1 MPLFAHIDCNNF
13 YASCERV
20 FNPSLIGI
28 PVIVL
33 SNNDGCAI
41 ARSQEAKDL
50 GIKMGEPLFKIK
62 DLVEK
67 HNISV
72 FSANFELYGD
82 MSNRVMTI
90 ASQYSPEVEIYS
102 IDECF
107 LNLEG
112 ISDNPRDYCLEI
124 KRKIE
129 KCTKIPVSIGIG
141 STKSLA
147 KTATR
152 IAKKFQKETQGVH
165 IIDSEK
171 KRIKALKWLKIGD
184 VWGIGRQYSKR
195 LISNNILTAYDF
207 TLLDEKWVKANL
219 TSVGLKLMRDM
230 KGIPSIEL
238 ETIKE
243 KQSISVTRTFES
255 RKTDFEDIRERVST
269 FACKCGEKLRK
280 QNSLCTQIHV
290 FIITDYFRQDL
301 SQYSNSI
308 NIKLPYP
315 TNSSIDLS
323 KFATMGLEK
332 IYRQGYKYKKA
343 GVVVMDFVPEA
354 NFQLTLFENR
364 NPKHIVLMK
373 AVDKM
378 NTHYSQDLIRLACQS
393 PGKTW
398 KMHQDHIS
406 QRYTT
411 NINDIIRVKA

>member
-1 MPLFAHIDCNNF
+1 MALFAHLDCNNF
-13 YASCERV
+13 FASCERV
-20 FNPSLIGI
+20 FNPSIIGV
-28 PVIVL
+28 PVVVL

-50 GIKMGEPLFKIK
+50 GIKMGEPFFKFK
-62 DLVEK
+62 DLIEK

-112 ISDNPRDYCLEI
+112 ITDNPRDYCLEI

-129 KCTKIPVSIGIG
+129 KCTKIPVSIGVG
-141 STKSLA
+141 PTKSLA
-147 KTATR
+147 KTSTR
-152 IAKKFQKETQGVH
+152 VAKKFQNKTQGVYV
-165 IIDSEK
+165 IDSEE
-171 KRIKALKWLKIGD
+171 KRIKALKWLKIND

-195 LISNNILTAYDF
+195 LLSNNVNTAYDF
-207 TLLDEKWVKANL
+207 TCLEEKWVKDNFTT
-219 TSVGLKLMRDM
+219 TSLKLMRDM

-238 ETIKE
+238 ESIKD

-255 RKTDFEDIRERVST
+255 RKEDIEDIRERIST
-269 FACKCGEKLRK
+269 FACKCAERLRK
-280 QNSLCTQIHV
+280 QKSLCTRIQV

-301 SQYSNSI
+301 SQYSNTI
-308 NIKLPYP
+308 NVKLPYP
-315 TNSSIDLS
+315 TNSSIDIS
-323 KFATMGLEK
+323 KFATMGLK
-332 IYRQGYKYKKA
+332 NIYRQGYRYKKA
-343 GVVVMDFVPEA
+343 GVIVMDFVPESSH
-354 NFQLTLFENR
+354 QLTLFENR
-364 NPKHIVLMK
+364 NPKHTVLMK
-373 AVDKM
+373 SVDKM
-378 NTHYSQDLIRLACQS
+378 NAHYSQDLIRLACQS

-398 KMHQDHIS
+398 KMNQEHIS

-411 NINDIIRVKA
+411 NINEIIRVKA